1 MSWKAA
7 FPLSKRQEAPENEVG
22 VMCNI
27 VTEEAGF
34 TETFRDVVTFLEEHN
49 QTLVTD
55 VTSNIINIS
64 TIVSKYFLCFS
75 RASIL
80 C

>member
-1 MSWKAA
+1 MHIECN
-7 FPLSKRQEAPENEVG
+7 LSCVKRLVILLRVDVLRKLFN
-22 VMCNI
+22 
-27 VTEEAGF
+27 
-34 TETFRDVVTFLEEHN
+34 RDVVTFLAEYN
-49 QTLVTD
+49 PTLGTD

-64 TIVSKYFLCFS
+64 TIDSKYFLCFS